1 MKMLVILAMAACL
14 WVGALWAVTGAEP
27 QGIANASAAGGQA
40 AGSALATIDYQQHVH
55 TILAAKCLSCHSAE
69 RRSGGLS
76 LAAYADALEGGRSGA
91 AVRPGDSAG
100 SLLVERNTSE
110 GAPPDPVRRAAR
122 SARGSAA
129 IRRLIDRGAPGKSD
143 SAAAKPK

>member
-1 MKMLVILAMAACL
+1 MNRWVVLATVGSL
-14 WVGALWAVTGAEP
+14 WAGALWAVTRAEP
-27 QGIANASAAGGQA
+27 QNA
-40 AGSALATIDYQQHVH
+40 ATIDYRQQVH

-100 SLLVERNTSE
+100 SLLMRRIMGEVTPSMPLGQPPLSAGETATIRAWIDE
-110 GAPPDPVRRAAR
+110 GARE
-122 SARGSAA
+122 
-129 IRRLIDRGAPGKSD
+129 
-143 SAAAKPK
+143 